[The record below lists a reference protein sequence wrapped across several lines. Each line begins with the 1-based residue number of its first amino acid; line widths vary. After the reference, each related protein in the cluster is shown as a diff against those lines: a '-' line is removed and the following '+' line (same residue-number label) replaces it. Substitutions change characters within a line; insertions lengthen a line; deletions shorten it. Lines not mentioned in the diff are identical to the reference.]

1 MSRQLCF
8 LQFQKYGVS
17 AREFTSAKA
26 CELLNQRVLW
36 GLLQEQDV
44 PVALGLEGHA
54 TRCT

>member
-1 MSRQLCF
+1 MSMHLCF

-26 CELLNQRVLW
+26 RELLNELVLW

-44 PVALGLEGHA
+44 PVALGLEDHA